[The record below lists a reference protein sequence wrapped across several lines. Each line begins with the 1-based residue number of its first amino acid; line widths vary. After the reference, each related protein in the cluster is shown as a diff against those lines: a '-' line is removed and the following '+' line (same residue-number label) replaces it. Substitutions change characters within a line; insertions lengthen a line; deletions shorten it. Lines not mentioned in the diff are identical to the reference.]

1 MGSGSDGMNLSRWA
15 LQHKSFVF
23 FLMFVSLAA
32 GIWSYARLGRSED
45 PNFTAKIMFLK
56 VIWPG
61 GTIVE
66 TTNLITDKLEKK
78 LVEVPHLDILRSQ
91 TKAGETTIYVT
102 LKDGVPPAQVPDVW
116 YQVRKKTIDIWHTM
130 PAGAQG
136 PFFNDEFG
144 DTFGIIYAL
153 TGDGFSQRQMRDHAE
168 KIRAQLF
175 RVPEIKKIDLV
186 GIQDEKIY
194 IEFSPGVISNLG
206 LDANEVVRAIQTPN
220 QVLPAGMIVTDQ
232 ELITVRVSGAYRT
245 EEDVRRINVY
255 TSRGFVRLGDI
266 ATVVRRPVDPPTTL
280 FRFNGEPALGLAI
293 AMSDDGDMIRLGRAV
308 TREIAKIQATLPIGL
323 ELHSVADQAK
333 VVKTAVSD
341 FTRAL
346 FEAIAIVLAVG
357 FLALGVRAGLV
368 VAVSIPLVLAI
379 TFAIMSLSG
388 IALQRISLGAL
399 IISLGLLVDDAMI
412 TVEMMIAKLEEG
424 MDRIAAVSYAY
435 TTTAFP
441 MLTGTIVTA
450 AGFIPVGFA
459 RSDAGEYSSSLFW
472 VLLTALMVSWLVAVL
487 FSPLIG
493 VYLLPKEMTKTH
505 AVEGRFTKVFRRVL
519 KSCLN
524 RRYSVITITVVLFG
538 ISLWGATRLDQ
549 QFFPASDR
557 PELLLALNLPQNA
570 SINATQLAVDE
581 VETFLAKDPDISHWS
596 SYIGS
601 GPPRFYL
608 PLEPPLPNP
617 FTAQAVIMTKDTL
630 ARERVRSRLLAFL
643 DEKLPNIVT
652 RVAPLEL
659 GPPVGWPIKYRVSG
673 ENWEQVRKL
682 AFEVARVVGTDPKT
696 KNINL
701 DWNEPT
707 KIVRVEID
715 QNKAARVGFSPE
727 SIARTLNSVL
737 SGLTVTQLR
746 DATYLIDVVGRSQKA
761 ERLDLRTLRDIQIQ
775 APGNQSIPL
784 SDLATLEYT
793 EEQPVIWRRNQLP
806 TITVQAELTSG
817 QSDPVVNR
825 LEPKLNVLRSN
836 MVSGYTIEMGGIV
849 EDSARAQ
856 ASVVAVVPVMVIVML
871 TVLMVQLQSIQR
883 LVLVVSVAPLGLI
896 GVVAI
901 MLATGTPMGFI
912 SNLGVVALIGII
924 IRNSVILVDQI
935 EANIA
940 GGQHPHDAVLDATI
954 HRFRPIVL
962 TAAAAVLGMLPIA
975 LDVFWGP
982 MAYAMIGGLV
992 VATLLTLVFLPA
1004 LYVAW
1009 FKVHEAAASEGSR
1022 TAAKHDYEVAIVR
1035 PASGAA
1041 E

>member
-1 MGSGSDGMNLSRWA
+1 MGSDSGGVNLSRWA

-23 FLMFVSLAA
+23 FLMFTCLAA
-32 GIWSYARLGRSED
+32 GIWSYVRLGRSED

-61 GTIVE
+61 GSIVE

-78 LVEVPHLDILRSQ
+78 LVEVPYLDVLRSQ
-91 TKAGETTIYVT
+91 TKAGEATIYIT
-102 LKDGVPPAQVPDVW
+102 LRDGVSPQMVPDIW
-116 YQVRKKTIDIWHTM
+116 YQVRKKVLDVWYTM

-153 TGDGFSQRQMRDHAE
+153 TGDGFSQREMRDYAE
-168 KIRAQLF
+168 KIRTQLF

-186 GIQDEKIY
+186 GAQDEKIY
-194 IEFSPGVISNLG
+194 IEFSPGVVSNLG
-206 LDANEVVRAIQTPN
+206 IDANEIARAIQAPN
-220 QVLPAGMIVTDQ
+220 QVLPAGLVVTDQ
-232 ELITVRVSGAYRT
+232 ELISIRVSGAYRT
-245 EEDVRRINVY
+245 EEDVRRINLH
-255 TSRGFVRLGDI
+255 TASGFVRLGDI
-266 ATVVRRPVDPPTTL
+266 ATIVRRPVDPPATL
-280 FRFNGEPALGLAI
+280 FRFNGTPAIGLAI
-293 AMSDDGDMIRLGRAV
+293 AMTDDGDMIRLGKAIK
-308 TREIAKIQATLPIGL
+308 REVGKIEANLPLGL
-323 ELHSVADQAK
+323 ELHSVADQAH
-333 VVKTAVSD
+333 VVTTAVGE
-341 FTRAL
+341 FTQAL

-357 FLALGVRAGLV
+357 FLALGMRAGLV

-379 TFAIMSLSG
+379 TFAVMSLSG

-424 MDRIAAVSYAY
+424 MDRIKAVSYAY
-435 TTTAFP
+435 STTAFP

-472 VLLTALMVSWLVAVL
+472 VLLTALMASWLVAVL

-493 VYLLPKEMTKTH
+493 VYLLPKEMTKTGH
-505 AVEGRFTKVFRRVL
+505 AEGRFTRLFRGAL
-519 KSCLN
+519 QICLR
-524 RRYSVITITVVLFG
+524 RRYTVIGATVVVFA

-557 PELLLALNLPQNA
+557 PELVLGINLPQNA
-570 SINATQLAVDE
+570 SINATQLTVDE
-581 VETFLAKDPDISHWS
+581 IEKFLGQDSDIAHWS
-596 SYIGS
+596 YYIGS

-617 FTAQAVIMTKDTL
+617 FTAQAVIMTKDTV
-630 ARERVRSRLLAFL
+630 ARERVRLRLLSLL
-643 DEKLPNIVT
+643 DEKFPDVVA

-659 GPPVGWPIKYRVSG
+659 GPPVGWPIKYRVGG
-673 ENWEQVRKL
+673 ENWEQVRQI
-682 AFEVARVVGTDPKT
+682 AFEVARVVSTEVKT
-696 KNINL
+696 KNVNF
-701 DWNEPT
+701 DWNEPM
-707 KIVRVEID
+707 KVVRVQID
-715 QNKAARVGFSPE
+715 QDKANKVGLNPDV
-727 SIARTLNSVL
+727 IARTLNSVL
-737 SGLTVTQLR
+737 TGLTVTQLR
-746 DATYLIDVVGRSQKA
+746 DATYLVDVVGRSYRA
-761 ERLDLRTLRDIQIQ
+761 ERLDLRTLRDLQIQ
-775 APGNQSIPL
+775 VAGKQSVPL
-784 SDLATLEYT
+784 SDLATLDYT
-793 EEQPVIWRRNQLP
+793 DEQPVIWRRNQLP
-806 TITVQAELTSG
+806 TITVQAELTGG
-817 QSDPVVNR
+817 QSDPVVSR
-825 LEPKLNVLRSN
+825 LEPKMDVLRAKLPA
-836 MVSGYTIEMGGIV
+836 GYSIEMGGIV

-856 ASVVAVVPVMVIVML
+856 ASVVAVVPIMIIVML

-883 LVLVVSVAPLGLI
+883 LLLVISVAPLGLI

-912 SNLGVVALIGII
+912 STLGVVALIGII
-924 IRNSVILVDQI
+924 IRNSVILIDQI

-940 GGQHPHDAVLDATI
+940 SGQHAHAAVLDATI

-1009 FKVHEAAASEGSR
+1009 FKISE
-1022 TAAKHDYEVAIVR
+1022 KP
-1035 PASGAA
+1035 PASQAISSPQTVLLA
-1041 E
+1041 